1 MIDILRILSSFF
13 SVFYVD
19 DIRFHGTRL
28 KMEDVEAAWTYSWTY
43 DNKNCQR
50 DRGRWVRGKRRRKS
64 VWVKPWLTNQD
75 RQVYLETYLPKYN
88 LRVKKRM
95 KDEIAK
101 NEHWKVPGTQV
112 SLS

>member
-1 MIDILRILSSFF
+1 MEQIILALKFKK
-13 SVFYVD
+13 
-19 DIRFHGTRL
+19 TRL
-28 KMEDVEAAWTYSWTY
+28 KMEDVEAAWLCIILREHIKTRTVSA
-43 DNKNCQR
+43 R
-50 DRGRWVRGKRRRKS
+50 GGRWVRGKRRRKS

-101 NEHWKVPGTQV
+101 NEH
-112 SLS
+112 

>member
-1 MIDILRILSSFF
+1 MLRILSSFF

-50 DRGRWVRGKRRRKS
+50 DRGALGKR
-64 VWVKPWLTNQD
+64 
-75 RQVYLETYLPKYN
+75 
-88 LRVKKRM
+88 
-95 KDEIAK
+95 
-101 NEHWKVPGTQV
+101 
-112 SLS
+112 